1 MVITEAM
8 CCGLPVVAYD
18 CPNGPRSII
27 TDGVDGYL
35 VPLGDE
41 NTFSERLSRL
51 LDNTSLRKQMGEM
64 AFNASKLYDLSVIS
78 SRWMALFK
86 ELADER

>member
-8 CCGLPVVAYD
+8 CCGLPAVVYD

-41 NTFSERLSRL
+41 NAFSKCLSRL
-51 LDNTSLRKQMGEM
+51 LDDDSLRKQMGEN
-64 AFNASKLYDLSVIS
+64 AFNASKQYDLSVIS

-86 ELADER
+86 ELAGER